1 MRKKRD
7 LFFSS
12 LPVSQVQYSVY
23 SEHPLGDFP
32 SSSALS
38 SEKCTPN
45 YAPNMQNIVLK
56 NKKVIIKMTFFA
68 NPYKSQG
75 LIILLSFLR
84 KRCQLSKERL
94 NKQV

>member
-1 MRKKRD
+1 MT
-7 LFFSS
+7 
-12 LPVSQVQYSVY
+12 
-23 SEHPLGDFP
+23 
-32 SSSALS
+32 ALS
-38 SEKCTPN
+38 SKKFTPN
-45 YAPNMQNIVLK
+45 YAPNMQNIVLE

-84 KRCQLSKERL
+84 KRCQLSQERL